1 MTLTDYFSAAE
12 FPENTA
18 IKTAKE
24 FMYIITNK
32 ILVIFVSA
40 VFTAAVILSCGNPPD
55 KISHVMHTEGD
66 KNSSGKTLYVM
77 GDHDFPPFEFID
89 ENGNPSG
96 FNIEIFRSLSR
107 VMNLNVKIQLAPW
120 RDVREKLEK
129 REIDVIMGMY
139 KTSERDK
146 KADFTIP
153 HFITSYVIY
162 IREGGSVKSYIDL
175 TGKDVI
181 VQNGD
186 LGHDYLINN
195 NIQCRIIVKRD
206 WSETL
211 SALAAGEGDCAIVSF
226 LQGEILRK
234 KLRLKNLRVIGDSV
248 LQQRYCIAVK
258 EGDAE
263 LLEKLNEGLSLL
275 KSTGEYDAIYDKWF
289 GLYEKRVLL
298 EHPAVKAG
306 IIVLIILSVFTA
318 GIYAW
323 NRSLQN
329 KVKEKTEELK
339 RELEKSKEIKALL
352 EEALEESSRAEEAA
366 LISRTE
372 SEKANEAKSVFL
384 AGVSHELRTPLNG
397 IIGMSQLLEAT
408 PLTDEQKGLLEMLRL
423 SSDNLLR
430 ILTDLVDYT
439 RIGSGK
445 FRLEISSVNLDE
457 FAGNIAPVME
467 MMAREKGLDFRM
479 KRGGPG
485 VTLMTDRDRI
495 SQIIFNLVNNSVKY
509 TREGSVTL
517 DVHYNNSLV
526 ISVSDTGVGIAPD
539 KMKEIFKPFA
549 QIKGEGE
556 AKNRGLGLGL
566 SIVRLIV
573 KMMDGAIDVVSK
585 QGMGSTFTVKIPCVA
600 RFDENTI
607 SANEEVVIEDDYT
620 ATETISVLIVEDEVI
635 NRIFLERILTKRG
648 FVIDSA
654 LNGRECLEKYRTGN
668 YDLIFMDINM
678 PEIDGFE
685 AVSLIREEERFNGR
699 SRTPV
704 IAVTAHVYPDD
715 IKKCMDAGMDSYIAK
730 PYDTMKLME
739 EIIKV
744 CSKAKHFIRNNYPR
758 N

>member
-1 MTLTDYFSAAE
+1 
-12 FPENTA
+12 
-18 IKTAKE
+18 
-24 FMYIITNK
+24 
-32 ILVIFVSA
+32 
-40 VFTAAVILSCGNPPD
+40 
-55 KISHVMHTEGD
+55 
-66 KNSSGKTLYVM
+66 
-77 GDHDFPPFEFID
+77 
-89 ENGNPSG
+89 
-96 FNIEIFRSLSR
+96 
-107 VMNLNVKIQLAPW
+107 
-120 RDVREKLEK
+120 
-129 REIDVIMGMY
+129 
-139 KTSERDK
+139 
-146 KADFTIP
+146 
-153 HFITSYVIY
+153 
-162 IREGGSVKSYIDL
+162 
-175 TGKDVI
+175 
-181 VQNGD
+181 
-186 LGHDYLINN
+186 
-195 NIQCRIIVKRD
+195 
-206 WSETL
+206 
-211 SALAAGEGDCAIVSF
+211 
-226 LQGEILRK
+226 
-234 KLRLKNLRVIGDSV
+234 
-248 LQQRYCIAVK
+248 
-258 EGDAE
+258 
-263 LLEKLNEGLSLL
+263 
-275 KSTGEYDAIYDKWF
+275 
-289 GLYEKRVLL
+289 
-298 EHPAVKAG
+298 
-306 IIVLIILSVFTA
+306 
-318 GIYAW
+318 
-323 NRSLQN
+323 
-329 KVKEKTEELK
+329 
-339 RELEKSKEIKALL
+339 
-352 EEALEESSRAEEAA
+352 
-366 LISRTE
+366 
-372 SEKANEAKSVFL
+372 
-384 AGVSHELRTPLNG
+384 
-397 IIGMSQLLEAT
+397 MSQLLEAT

-445 FRLEISSVNLDE
+445 FRLEISSVDLDE

-509 TREGSVTL
+509 TREGYVTL

-526 ISVSDTGVGIAPD
+526 ISVSDTGVGIPPD
-539 KMKEIFKPFA
+539 KMKEIFKPFT

-573 KMMDGAIDVVSK
+573 KMMDGTIDVVSK
-585 QGMGSTFTVKIPCVA
+585 PGMGSTFTVKIPCVA

-607 SANEEVVIEDDYT
+607 SASDEVLIEEDRT
-620 ATETISVLIVEDEVI
+620 AAGTISVLIVEDEVI
-635 NRIFLERILTKRG
+635 NRIFLERILAKRG

-699 SRTPV
+699 SRIPV

-744 CSKAKHFIRNNYPR
+744 CSKAKQFIRNNYPR

>member
-1 MTLTDYFSAAE
+1 
-12 FPENTA
+12 
-18 IKTAKE
+18 
-24 FMYIITNK
+24 MYIITNK
-32 ILVIFVSA
+32 ISVIFASA
-40 VFTAAVILSCGNPPD
+40 AFVAAVLLSCGNPPD
-55 KISHVMHTEGD
+55 KISHVIQAEADNNT
-66 KNSSGKTLYVM
+66 SGRTLVVM
-77 GDHDFPPFEFID
+77 GDHAFPPFEYID
-89 ENGNPSG
+89 EKGEPSG
-96 FNIEIFRSLSR
+96 FNVEIFRSLAR
-107 VMNLNVKIQLAPW
+107 VMNLNVKLQLAPW

-129 REIDVIMGMY
+129 GEIDVVMGMY
-139 KTSERDK
+139 KTSGRDRK
-146 KADFTIP
+146 VDFTIP

-162 IREGGSVKSYIDL
+162 VREGSPVKSYNDL
-175 TGKDVI
+175 AGKEVI
-181 VQNGD
+181 VQDGD
-186 LGHDYLINN
+186 LGHDYLIDN
-195 NIQCRIIVKRD
+195 NIQCRIIAKRE
-206 WSETL
+206 WRETL

-226 LQGEILRK
+226 LQGEILRT
-234 KLRLKNLRVIGDSV
+234 KLRLKNLRVIADSV
-248 LQQRYCIAVK
+248 LRQKYCIAVK

-289 GLYEKRVLL
+289 GIYEKRVLL
-298 EHPAVKAG
+298 DHPAVKAG
-306 IIVLIILSVFTA
+306 IIFLIILSVFAA
-318 GIYAW
+318 GVYVW
-323 NRSLQN
+323 NRSLQA
-329 KVKEKTEELK
+329 KVKKKTEELN
-339 RELEKSKEIKALL
+339 RELEKSKEIKSLL

-372 SEKANEAKSVFL
+372 AEKANEAKSVFL

-408 PLTDEQKGLLEMLRL
+408 TLTDEQKGLLEMLRL
-423 SSDNLLR
+423 SADNLLR

-445 FRLEISSVNLDE
+445 FRLEISSVDLDE
-457 FAGNIAPVME
+457 FSGNIAPVME
-467 MMAREKGLDFRM
+467 MMAMEKGLGFRM
-479 KRGGPG
+479 KRGGTG

-495 SQIIFNLVNNSVKY
+495 SQIIFNLVNNAVKY
-509 TREGSVTL
+509 TKEGSVTL
-517 DVHYNNSLV
+517 DVHYDSSLV
-526 ISVSDTGVGIAPD
+526 ISVSDTGVGIPPD

-566 SIVRLIV
+566 SIVRLII
-573 KMMDGAIDVVSK
+573 KMMDGTIDVVSK
-585 QGMGSTFTVKIPCVA
+585 PGIGSTFTVKIPCVA
-600 RFDENTI
+600 RVDENVI
-607 SANEEVVIEDDYT
+607 SVSNEILIEEDHNPV
-620 ATETISVLIVEDEVI
+620 ESISVLIVEDETI

-654 LNGRECLEKYRTGN
+654 INGRECIEKYRAGN

-685 AVSLIREEERFNGR
+685 AVSLIREEERTNGR
-699 SRTPV
+699 SRIPV

-715 IKKCMDAGMDSYIAK
+715 IKKCLDAGMDSFIAK
-730 PYDTMKLME
+730 PFDTMKLME